1 MEMRGPRVLLR
12 SSGEEDYPFLKRLW
26 NDGRVMKWVGFP
38 DGVGYTDESL
48 KKRFDRRREGA
59 GFYHFIVRDENHR
72 PIGEVQ
78 DDYAPE
84 KRRASLDVKF
94 IPSAQGR
101 GYATEALMLI
111 IDLAFCAEPDL
122 EEVYTEP
129 RPGNVA
135 AQKLYTRCGL
145 CPKERPPDLD
155 PDESYWALER
165 SAWLARRDRARR
177 HSDGS

>member
-1 MEMRGPRVLLR
+1 MEMRGPRVRLR
-12 SSGEEDYPFLKRLW
+12 PTGEEDYPFLKRLW

-38 DGVGYTDESL
+38 HGVGYTDASL
-48 KKRFDRRREGA
+48 KKRLNRRRAGA
-59 GFYHFIVRDENHR
+59 GFHHFIVHDEHHR

-78 DDYAPE
+78 YDYAPE

-101 GYATEALMLI
+101 GYATEALTLI
-111 IDLAFCAEPDL
+111 IDLAFCAEPEL

-129 RPGNVA
+129 RPGNIA

-145 CPKERPPDLD
+145 CPKARPPDLVSN
-155 PDESYWALER
+155 ESYWALER

-177 HSDGS
+177 HSDAS